1 MGRASAPTWSIES
14 TGFFTDATKAHA
26 HIDAGAKKVIIS
38 APASNEDFTTVM
50 GVNHLDYDP
59 ANHHVISNA
68 SCTTNCLAPMAKA
81 LNDDLGI
88 VKGLMTTIHAYTADQ
103 NLLDNIHK
111 DPRRARAAA
120 LNVVPTST
128 GAAKAIGLVLPELK
142 GKLDGFALRVPV
154 PTGSATDLTFEAGR
168 ETTVEE
174 VNAIVKAAA
183 DGAQGLPEVLHRP
196 DRVLRHRHR
205 PGVLHLRRPADQ
217 GHRQPGQGHRLVRQR
232 VGLLQ
237 PPRGPD
243 PPRRQEPLSRWP
255 ASTPSRRPSAA
266 ACGASGSWSA
276 PTSTCRST
284 AARSPTTAASG
295 PACPTIKALVDAG
308 ARVVVTAHLGRPK
321 GAPDPAYS
329 LAPVAARLGELLGV
343 DVAFATD
350 TVGESAR
357 STVDALG
364 DGEVA
369 VLENV
374 RFNAGETSKDE
385 AERGAFAD
393 QLAAL
398 ADGFVSDGFGVVHR
412 KQASVYDVAKRL
424 PHAMGGLVATE
435 LDVMKRLTESPERP
449 YVVVLG
455 GSKVSDKLGVIDNLL
470 GKADKLLIGGGMV
483 FTFLKAQGHEVG
495 ASLLE
500 EDQLDTCRSYLQRAE
515 ETGVEIVLPTDI
527 VVDTAFPS
535 GDRTPEPRVVP
546 ASEIPAD
553 ALGLDIGPESGAA
566 FAGELADAKTVFWN
580 GPMGVFEVAAF
591 AEGTRAVAEA
601 LTKVDGLSVVGG
613 GDSAAAVRQ
622 LGFDEDAFGHIS
634 TGGGASLEY
643 LEGKELPGITVL
655 ES

>member
-1 MGRASAPTWSIES
+1 MPGLDSLAEALGGSLRGKRILVRSDLNVPLDGSTITDDGRIRAS
-14 TGFFTDATKAHA
+14 
-26 HIDAGAKKVIIS
+26 V
-38 APASNEDFTTVM
+38 
-50 GVNHLDYDP
+50 
-59 ANHHVISNA
+59 
-68 SCTTNCLAPMAKA
+68 
-81 LNDDLGI
+81 
-88 VKGLMTTIHAYTADQ
+88 
-103 NLLDNIHK
+103 
-111 DPRRARAAA
+111 
-120 LNVVPTST
+120 
-128 GAAKAIGLVLPELK
+128 
-142 GKLDGFALRVPV
+142 
-154 PTGSATDLTFEAGR
+154 
-168 ETTVEE
+168 
-174 VNAIVKAAA
+174 
-183 DGAQGLPEVLHRP
+183 
-196 DRVLRHRHR
+196 
-205 PGVLHLRRPADQ
+205 
-217 GHRQPGQGHRLVRQR
+217 
-232 VGLLQ
+232 
-237 PPRGPD
+237 
-243 PPRRQEPLSRWP
+243 
-255 ASTPSRRPSAA
+255 
-266 ACGASGSWSA
+266 
-276 PTSTCRST
+276 
-284 AARSPTTAASG
+284 
-295 PACPTIKALVDAG
+295 PTIKALVDAG
-308 ARVVVTAHLGRPK
+308 ARVLVTAHLGRPK

-329 LAPVAARLGELLGV
+329 LGPVAARLGELLGV
-343 DVAFATD
+343 PVAFATD

-357 STVDALG
+357 STVDGLG

-374 RFNAGETSKDE
+374 RFNPGETSKDD

-412 KQASVYDVAKRL
+412 KQASVYDVAQRL
-424 PHAMGGLVATE
+424 PHAMGSLVATE
-435 LDVMKRLTESPERP
+435 LDVMKRLTETPERP

-495 ASLLE
+495 TSLLE
-500 EDQLDTCRSYLQRAE
+500 EDQLDICRSYLQRAA

-553 ALGLDIGPESGAA
+553 SLGLDIGPESGAA
-566 FAGELADAKTVFWN
+566 FAAELADARTVFWN
-580 GPMGVFEVAAF
+580 GPMGVFETPAF

-622 LGFDEDAFGHIS
+622 LGFDENAFGHIS